1 MLRYG
6 FIAAGN
12 IIRAMHRGA
21 EMNKDYNPAEIGIY
35 DINEEV
41 RKDYAARGYATF
53 DNMKDLIDNSE
64 MLVLGVTPKVVG
76 FIIDELAANIRPE
89 QVMLTV
95 VTGVEQAWYEEKLGK
110 GHKVVICM
118 PNMSSQVGEGAFA
131 VSRSEACT
139 DEDVDNVCAILRSC
153 GLVEEIPDGMMAEIL
168 PFNGSCS
175 WILLP
180 LAKLMVKEAE
190 DLD

>member
-64 MLVLGVTPKVVG
+64 MLVLGVRLLDLLSMNQQTTS
-76 FIIDELAANIRPE
+76 D
-89 QVMLTV
+89 Q
-95 VTGVEQAWYEEKLGK
+95 
-110 GHKVVICM
+110 
-118 PNMSSQVGEGAFA
+118 
-131 VSRSEACT
+131 SR
-139 DEDVDNVCAILRSC
+139 
-153 GLVEEIPDGMMAEIL
+153 
-168 PFNGSCS
+168 
-175 WILLP
+175 
-180 LAKLMVKEAE
+180 
-190 DLD
+190 